1 MIIYILLPLLVCQV
15 FKFFRLKKVFL
26 TYLSSG
32 MVVLALTLASKLFIH
47 LNTVPAFEGMVVLE
61 DSFYVSLSANVILAL
76 FWTLF
81 FQYIFNR
88 TTGISGAKSKS

>member
-26 TYLSSG
+26 TYLASG
-32 MVVLALTLASKLFIH
+32 TIVFTLTLATKLFIH
-47 LNTVPAFEGMVVLE
+47 LNPVASSEIIMQE

-76 FWTLF
+76 FWALF

-88 TTGISGAKSKS
+88 TTGISRVKSKS